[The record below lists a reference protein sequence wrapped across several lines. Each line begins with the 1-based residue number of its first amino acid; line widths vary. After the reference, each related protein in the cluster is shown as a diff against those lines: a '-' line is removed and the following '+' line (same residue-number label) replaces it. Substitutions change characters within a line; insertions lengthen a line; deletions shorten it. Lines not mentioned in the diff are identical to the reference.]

1 MADPKNDT
9 IMFEY
14 GEGSPGKQHHH
25 DLTGSL
31 LTTTNSPGDYPIYSA
46 PRPDFLSVFNRVAP
60 FVDGLRES
68 GILDRY
74 DYARLRMTCKTTAQ
88 ELKPYPYDRTEADTK
103 DPYFAGVQAIPCD
116 DCGIPSDRLVVKP
129 CHGLG
134 TWKSEGGFSGC
145 GKLVCTYCVMFAQG
159 SRWAEGAYELHYCR
173 PCGWRFH
180 RDHPGART
188 GEPCRCDFKHGGDV
202 VDQPDSQW
210 QCESCRRTLHET
222 LSTAARDNLMALEA
236 ERLVFVRDHS
246 QHPFAG
252 GSRRWINDA
261 RRNRNFCPGCG
272 VDYLGLI
279 RTWEDSDWD
288 GIRYPHDMVRQCM
301 ACLEPKWNGD

>member
-25 DLTGSL
+25 DLTESL

-116 DCGIPSDRLVVKP
+116 DCGIPSDRAAGGP
-129 CHGLG
+129 REPMNSITAGLAAG
-134 TWKSEGGFSGC
+134 VSIETTQEPE
-145 GKLVCTYCVMFAQG
+145 LG
-159 SRWAEGAYELHYCR
+159 SHA
-173 PCGWRFH
+173 
-180 RDHPGART
+180 
-188 GEPCRCDFKHGGDV
+188 DV
-202 VDQPDSQW
+202 TS
-210 QCESCRRTLHET
+210 
-222 LSTAARDNLMALEA
+222 STAATSLTNPIPNGSARVAG
-236 ERLVFVRDHS
+236 ERCTKRSPPL
-246 QHPFAG
+246 PAT
-252 GSRRWINDA
+252 I
-261 RRNRNFCPGCG
+261 
-272 VDYLGLI
+272 
-279 RTWEDSDWD
+279 
-288 GIRYPHDMVRQCM
+288 
-301 ACLEPKWNGD
+301 